1 MRQLQSIMVL
11 GMTTTVSEPMLK
23 LYFREI
29 ENRHQFV
36 FQPPITLR
44 VGSVNATN
52 GDALTPRNGP
62 LVPRPRAVLISN
74 QLANHPSVILFANSH
89 VFELSVKSTY
99 F

>member
-1 MRQLQSIMVL
+1 MNNKFKDFDRKYHADHQQILEEFEKFKKEVMRQLQSIIVL

-23 LYFREI
+23 LYSREI

-52 GDALTPRNGP
+52 
-62 LVPRPRAVLISN
+62 
-74 QLANHPSVILFANSH
+74 
-89 VFELSVKSTY
+89 
-99 F
+99 